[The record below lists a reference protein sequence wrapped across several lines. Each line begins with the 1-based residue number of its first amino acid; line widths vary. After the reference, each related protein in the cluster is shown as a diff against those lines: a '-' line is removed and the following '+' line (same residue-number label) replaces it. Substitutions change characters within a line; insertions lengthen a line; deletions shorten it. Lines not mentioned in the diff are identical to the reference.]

1 LNINFDKFY
10 AYKKSAK
17 IKNWRSY
24 DWQNMDF
31 VTDKLV
37 NVIAKFKINNKKEA
51 GYYMLFINNKQN
63 EDKFSGIKV
72 ESDIDKWGMLSI
84 GESRD
89 LQHRLNTF
97 LTCAFT
103 ALDERLKGGYV
114 AGNKFYYLQLSKIL
128 NKEDLWI
135 SFITIDKLKQLT
147 IIPHDL
153 PEYLV
158 SCIIKKVEADF
169 LKSFKDMYHSLPLL
183 NQRLIS
189 NKITEQFIK
198 SKHQL
203 FIKANNKI

>member
-1 LNINFDKFY
+1 
-10 AYKKSAK
+10 
-17 IKNWRSY
+17 
-24 DWQNMDF
+24 
-31 VTDKLV
+31 
-37 NVIAKFKINNKKEA
+37 
-51 GYYMLFINNKQN
+51 
-63 EDKFSGIKV
+63 
-72 ESDIDKWGMLSI
+72 
-84 GESRD
+84 
-89 LQHRLNTF
+89 
-97 LTCAFT
+97 
-103 ALDERLKGGYV
+103 
-114 AGNKFYYLQLSKIL
+114 
-128 NKEDLWI
+128 LWI

>member
-51 GYYMLFINNKQN
+51 GCYMIFINNKQN

-103 ALDERLKGGYV
+103 ALDERLKGGHV
-114 AGNKFYYLQLSKIL
+114 AGNKFYYL
-128 NKEDLWI
+128 
-135 SFITIDKLKQLT
+135 
-147 IIPHDL
+147 
-153 PEYLV
+153 
-158 SCIIKKVEADF
+158 
-169 LKSFKDMYHSLPLL
+169 
-183 NQRLIS
+183 
-189 NKITEQFIK
+189 
-198 SKHQL
+198 
-203 FIKANNKI
+203 